1 MIKRWKI
8 FIIFSLLLIAVQY
21 NFAENAV
28 TTIYFFESA
37 VCPHCKQ
44 ANEYFVK
51 NKHRMQKIK
60 LIKYEL
66 LNKNGVMDQNN
77 KKNLQILVAMLEKIK
92 KQKGDKPFIYH
103 ERIAYNYYTRNGL
116 PYYKSADKYS
126 KKDEPV
132 PVPLFIINDT
142 VYLGFDNFV
151 ITKIEQMMK

>member
-1 MIKRWKI
+1 MRAIWNSI
-8 FIIFSLLLIAVQY
+8 VLSVVVFLSYVVYAH
-21 NFAENAV
+21 NAV

-44 ANEYFVK
+44 ANEYFTAHKHKMK
-51 NKHRMQKIK
+51 NIRI
-60 LIKYEL
+60 IKYEL
-66 LNKNGVMDQNN
+66 INKNGIMDHNN
-77 KKNLQILVAMLEKIK
+77 KKNLKILVTMLENIK
-92 KQKGDKPFIYH
+92 KQKGDTPFIYH
-103 ERIAYNYYTRNGL
+103 ERIAYNYYTKNGL

-151 ITKIEQMMK
+151 ISKIEQNIK

>member
-1 MIKRWKI
+1 MNTLKLFCVICI
-8 FIIFSLLLIAVQY
+8 LLIVSYASSA
-21 NFAENAV
+21 NTDV

-44 ANEYFVK
+44 ANDYFGK
-51 NKHRMQKIK
+51 NMQRLHKIK

-66 LNKNGVMDQNN
+66 VNKNGVMDQNN
-77 KKNLQILVAMLEKIK
+77 KKNLQILVTMLEKIK
-92 KQKGDKPFIYH
+92 KQKGNKPFIYY
-103 ERIAYNYYTRNGL
+103 ERVAYGYYTRNGL
-116 PYYKSADKYS
+116 PYYKSADRYS

-151 ITKIEQMMK
+151 IKKIEQLL

>member
-1 MIKRWKI
+1 MNTLKLFFVTCI
-8 FIIFSLLLIAVQY
+8 LLIVSYASSA
-21 NFAENAV
+21 NTGV

-44 ANEYFVK
+44 ANEYFEK
-51 NKHRMQKIK
+51 NKQRMHKIK

-77 KKNLQILVAMLEKIK
+77 KKNLQILVFMLEKIK
-92 KQKGDKPFIYH
+92 KQKGDKPFIYF
-103 ERIAYNYYTRNGL
+103 ERVAYSYYTKNGL
-116 PYYKSADKYS
+116 PYYKSANRYS

-151 ITKIEQMMK
+151 IKKIEQLL

>member
-1 MIKRWKI
+1 MKKI
-8 FIIFSLLLIAVQY
+8 YIHISVFTLCLFILQSVFGEST
-21 NFAENAV
+21 V

-44 ANEYFVK
+44 ANQYFMN
-51 NKHRMQKIK
+51 NKHRMQKIR
-60 LIKYEL
+60 LLKYEL

-77 KKNLQILVAMLEKIK
+77 KNNLQILVSMLEKIK
-92 KQKGDKPFIYH
+92 KQKGDKPFIYL
-103 ERIAYNYYTRNGL
+103 ERVAYTYYTKNGL
-116 PYYKSADKYS
+116 PYYKSTDRYS

-151 ITKIEQMMK
+151 ISKIEQIMK